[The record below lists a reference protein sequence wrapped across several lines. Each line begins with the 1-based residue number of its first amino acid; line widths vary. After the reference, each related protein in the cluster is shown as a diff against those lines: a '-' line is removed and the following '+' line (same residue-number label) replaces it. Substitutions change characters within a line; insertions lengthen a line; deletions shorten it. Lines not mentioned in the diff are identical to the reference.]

1 VSILAVQRG
10 TRARLV
16 IADDHTLLAEACKKL
31 LEPEFEVIAVV
42 NNGRDLLEVA
52 TELQPEVAIV
62 DIAMPRLNGLD
73 AGQQLKLL
81 VPSVRLVFLTMNL
94 DPQIAAEAFRRGA
107 SAYVV
112 KNSAAE
118 ELVIAIRQAMK
129 GQSYLSPLITE
140 ETVKVLMRSGEA
152 FEGEQLITMRQREVL
167 QLIAEGMS
175 MKEIASAL
183 KVKPG
188 TVAFHKYRLM
198 KSLGLRTNTELLQYA
213 IKHHLVF

>member
-1 VSILAVQRG
+1 MSILAVQRG